1 MKWTGNSRIQS
12 ERGIALVVV
21 ILVTLVVAAV
31 AGGAALVSSNTTLIG
46 RHADR
51 LGLLEAAADAGL
63 EEARARIN
71 GDKTLYP
78 DTGFAVLELN
88 AQVTDAR
95 GNVIPNLRR
104 STYVGPTGITSGQYG
119 VFGSIVVVV
128 EDAFGNRLVRRGEV
142 VQESFAK
149 YAYFTDIE
157 PSYIAFGGG
166 DQIFGPVHTNDYLK
180 IYPSGATFHGPVV
193 TAKTVQGAQ
202 YGVFKQGYTENG
214 PYIAMPQ
221 TADLNKLKSQA
232 QAGKTSFTS
241 STAGDA
247 GEATTRIEFV
257 AIDLNGD
264 GSVNGS
270 NEGFI
275 RVYQSSSAG
284 WVSGSLPSD
293 YSSNRLRNS
302 ENCGHYHSGGV
313 FVNAKSH
320 PNSGPDSWVAAVSSS
335 TKRCYL
341 GGSDSLWGG
350 FQPSDGK
357 GAWLQWPGPVSPLL
371 SGRPDAQYLFPISR
385 ELNPS
390 FKGVIYVEGKVAVSG
405 VVRGRVTL
413 AATDDIVIVDDLTY
427 ATAPG
432 QSACKDGD
440 ILGLFSGGDIVV
452 SDNTLNSPVRPTSAA
467 NYFTYDDTK
476 DEFINAVVLALNIF
490 TVENYASGATTAEP
504 CESKLWG
511 RGCLYLTGG
520 IIQRTRGAVGTS
532 SGTGYLK
539 RYSYDSCAF
548 SEPPPYFPTTGHFAR
563 GRYYEVDP
571 RGFNVAEYFARL
583 TGR

>member
-1 MKWTGNSRIQS
+1 MKRTGSSAIQN

-31 AGGAALVSSNTTLIG
+31 AGGAALVSSNTTLIS
-46 RHADR
+46 RHTDR

-78 DTGFAVLELN
+78 DTGFAVLESN

-104 STYVGPTGITSGQYG
+104 YTYVGPTGITSGQYG

-128 EDAFGNRLVRRGEV
+128 EDAFGNRVVRRGEV

-149 YAYFTDIE
+149 YAYFTNIE
-157 PSYIAFGGG
+157 GNIYFGGG
-166 DQIFGPVHTNDYLK
+166 DQIFGPVHSNDVIK
-180 IYPSGATFHGPVV
+180 IHTSGATFHGPVV
-193 TAKTVQGAQ
+193 TAGTIQGRQ

-221 TADLNKLKSQA
+221 TADLNKLRIQA
-232 QAGKTSFTS
+232 QAGNTSFTS
-241 STAGDA
+241 STGGGAGQ
-247 GEATTRIEFV
+247 ATMRIEFV
-257 AIDLNGD
+257 AVDLNGD
-264 GSVNGS
+264 GRVNGS

-275 RVYQSSSAG
+275 RVYQSSNAG

-302 ENCGHYHSGGV
+302 ENCGHYHSSGV

-320 PNSGPDSWVAAVSSS
+320 PISGPDSWVAAVSSS
-335 TKRCYL
+335 SKRCYL

-350 FQPSDGK
+350 FQASDGK
-357 GAWLQWPGPVSPLL
+357 GSWLQWPGPVSPLL

-390 FKGVIYVEGKVAVSG
+390 FKGVIHVDGKVAVSG

-413 AATDDIVIVDDLTY
+413 AATSDIIIADDLTY

-432 QSACKDGD
+432 QVSCRNGD
-440 ILGLFSGGDIVV
+440 ILGLFSGTNIVV
-452 SDNTLNSPVRPTSAA
+452 ADNTLNSPVRPTSAA

-476 DEFINAVVLALNIF
+476 DEFVNAVVLALNVF
-490 TVENYASGATTAEP
+490 TVQNYASGATTAER
-504 CESKLWG
+504 CESRLWG

-520 IIQRTRGAVGTS
+520 IIQRTRGAVGTTA
-532 SGTGYLK
+532 GTGYLK